1 MCTTGRIGCRS
12 HGPSGRFRRTG
23 CWTTALELLAELE
36 VVGGDGVFEE
46 AGADEVPEE
55 LAQEH
60 RYPPL
65 VLVDPH
71 DAVAQVVVEAEH
83 VGVGVVQLVV

>member
-1 MCTTGRIGCRS
+1 MCTRGRIGCRS

-36 VVGGDGVFEE
+36 VVGVFEE
-46 AGADEVPEE
+46 AGVDEVPEG

-65 VLVDPH
+65 VLVD
-71 DAVAQVVVEAEH
+71 AQSVSRAALRR
-83 VGVGVVQLVV
+83 Q